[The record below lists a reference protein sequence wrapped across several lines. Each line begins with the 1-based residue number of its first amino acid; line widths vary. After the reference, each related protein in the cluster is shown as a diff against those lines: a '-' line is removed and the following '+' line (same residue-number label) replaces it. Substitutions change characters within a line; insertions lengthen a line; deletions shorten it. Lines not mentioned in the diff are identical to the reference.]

1 MKSYSRCAALAVTA
15 ALTGACASTD
25 ATPRPESE
33 ALARSRLMLA
43 RLDRLEAD
51 LHSEATAT
59 DTYAVLQ
66 ERHGEASQ
74 IACKVTD
81 DHVNEM
87 HRLLMAQL
95 EKRKEKVALRAQR
108 NKKRAALG
116 RAHASSTRP
125 ARSRPGHAK
134 GKAGRASASAGSPAS
149 APGRASAASSSHRE
163 DAPPASVPA
172 PATTPARAAPA
183 TTGHAPSA
191 AGRAPGNSTGALS
204 MR

>member
-1 MKSYSRCAALAVTA
+1 MKGYSRCAAIVFTA
-15 ALTGACASTD
+15 ALTGACAGTI
-25 ATPRPESE
+25 AEPRPESE
-33 ALARSRLMLA
+33 AMARSRLMLE

-87 HRLLMAQL
+87 HRLLSAQL
-95 EKRKEKVALRAQR
+95 EKRKQKVALRSQR
-108 NKKRAALG
+108 NKKRVALG
-116 RAHASSTRP
+116 RAHASSSGRG
-125 ARSRPGHAK
+125 RSRG
-134 GKAGRASASAGSPAS
+134 GKVGSASALARGSSSARGSAPSSSSGRTEAADPAAATPPPPPTRASPA
-149 APGRASAASSSHRE
+149 AHGI
-163 DAPPASVPA
+163 
-172 PATTPARAAPA
+172 
-183 TTGHAPSA
+183 APSA
-191 AGRAPGNSTGALS
+191 AGRAPGKPAGALS